1 MVTMES
7 QHLPSL
13 VLHVSPGGLEH
24 GGGMGRMIGYVMD
37 AWQQRPEHPDMR
49 MLDSRG
55 PGHIVLSPWYFA
67 RCLLTIAVL
76 APRRPLLHVH
86 VAGRGSTIRK
96 IILVHFVRL
105 LGLPIVLHL
114 HDYNYRESLQR
125 FPQPIRRAAQSMF
138 RLAHRV
144 VVLGPE
150 DRDLVETTLGVA
162 ADRIAVIPN
171 AVPAPPRRAQAV
183 ASQRLLQ
190 ILFLGDL
197 SRRKGLHDLIRALAL
212 DPLRSLQ
219 WHLSVA
225 GGGKEIGVFRE
236 QAQAA
241 GLSNRISFLGW
252 VDRAKTMAL
261 LDAADILVL
270 PSYAEG
276 MAMAVLEG
284 MSHGL
289 CIVCTPVGSLK
300 YVIENEATGLV
311 VQPGEVD
318 QLAKALARAVI
329 DPALR
334 ERLGSAAA
342 RVFAAKFDA
351 AGYPDRTRPIYQAA
365 FAATARFQSARPK
378 DRYRHW

>member
-1 MVTMES
+1 MWRVAAAQFERSYWCILFDSWDCQSYCICMTIIIVNHCKDFRS
-7 QHLPSL
+7 LFGARHNRCFGLHTGLWCSAPRTAISSKPRL
-13 VLHVSPGGLEH
+13 VLPPIGL
-24 GGGMGRMIGYVMD
+24 
-37 AWQQRPEHPDMR
+37 
-49 MLDSRG
+49 
-55 PGHIVLSPWYFA
+55 LSYPTQF
-67 RCLLTIAVL
+67 RRHRDD
-76 APRRPLLHVH
+76 PR
-86 VAGRGSTIRK
+86 
-96 IILVHFVRL
+96 
-105 LGLPIVLHL
+105 
-114 HDYNYRESLQR
+114 Q
-125 FPQPIRRAAQSMF
+125 
-138 RLAHRV
+138 
-144 VVLGPE
+144 
-150 DRDLVETTLGVA
+150 
-162 ADRIAVIPN
+162 
-171 AVPAPPRRAQAV
+171 V

-212 DPLRSLQ
+212 DPLRSLE

-225 GGGKEIGVFRE
+225 GGGNEIGVFRE

-300 YVIENEATGLV
+300 YVIENEATGLL

-318 QLAKALARAVI
+318 QLAKALARAVT